1 MKYFKIAAFLLVFL
15 FTFILRA
22 HNYEKVPTP
31 AHLDEQLYAWSGINL
46 VERGVPISWSTLDY
60 PKRAEVFKGV
70 MSYGGGEPKAGVTLY
85 KPWLDEPPLFSY
97 LVGYS
102 AHLFGADRNG
112 FIPSSYIR
120 FPVIFV
126 STLTSIMVF
135 LVGALVSGFWMGLFA
150 MLLYGTVPLM
160 VFASRTAMPENL
172 IALLLMTS
180 IYLLLRYQK
189 KASFWYLASIPVLAG
204 LAGLAKPT
212 GYFIA
217 PLAIFFVWYK
227 DYVGKKTNLKR
238 LIVKS
243 LYILLLTLPFVAAY
257 IWYGY
262 HFDKEIFRVITAVQ
276 GNRPIG
282 FGNLAWQLISP
293 SYGTNVLKDT
303 WFVFCLFSGVFYLF
317 RARKALSKLISFSL
331 VYWLSVVILSGGE
344 GDLLAWYRFPYYP
357 LLAITGA
364 WALIYLYKKANF
376 FSLFLICGLLLGN
389 RLLLVNP
396 FRPNITPT
404 NFRALFCLIMAPGL
418 AYQIFKTDWLKKL
431 VKITILI
438 VVVVGLYLNTK
449 YIYSA
454 YEVACQNLSC
464 PLVPSTW
471 LSTLRFPF
479 FWRFLVLK

>member
-1 MKYFKIAAFLLVFL
+1 MKYFKIAAFLFVFL

-70 MSYGGGEPKAGVTLY
+70 MSYGGGDPKAGVTLY

-97 LVGYS
+97 MVGYS
-102 AHLFGADRNG
+102 AHAFGADRNG

-126 STLTSIMVF
+126 STITSIMVF

-262 HFDKEIFRVITAVQ
+262 HFDKEIFRIITTIQ
-276 GNRPIG
+276 GSRPVG

-293 SYGTNVLKDT
+293 SYGTNVLKDS
-303 WFVFCLFSGVFYLF
+303 WFIFCLLSGGFYLL
-317 RARKALSKLISFSL
+317 RPKKGLAKLISFSL
-331 VYWLSVVILSGGE
+331 IYWLAVVILSGGE

-357 LLAITGA
+357 LLAICGA
-364 WALIYLYKKANF
+364 WGITYLYKKANF
-376 FSLFLICGLLLGN
+376 LSLFLAGGFLLGN
-389 RLLLVNP
+389 RLLLVNA
-396 FRPNITPT
+396 FRPNISTQ
-404 NFRALFCLIMAPGL
+404 NFRILFSLIMAPGV
-418 AYQIFKTDWLKKL
+418 AYQIFKTGWLKAL
-431 VKITILI
+431 VKATILI
-438 VVVVGLYLNTK
+438 VIVIGLYINTK
-449 YIYSA
+449 YIYNA
-454 YEVACQNLSC
+454 YEIACQSLSC
-464 PLVPSTW
+464 PMVPTTW